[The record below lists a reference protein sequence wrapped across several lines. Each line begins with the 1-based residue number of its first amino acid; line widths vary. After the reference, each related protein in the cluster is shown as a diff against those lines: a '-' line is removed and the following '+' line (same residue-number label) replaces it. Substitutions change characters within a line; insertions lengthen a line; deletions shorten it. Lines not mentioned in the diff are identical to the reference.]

1 VAGKR
6 RFDDPCG
13 VARAL
18 GVVGER
24 WALLVVR
31 ELLLGPK
38 RFTELSRG
46 LPGLS
51 QNVLS
56 QRLRELEES
65 GVVGKRRLG
74 PPVSA
79 TAYELTDLGRLLDP
93 VLVSLAAFGS
103 RLPLPSTTVEM
114 SVDAFV
120 LALRTAFHAEGAA
133 GLDATY
139 ELRIDGDVCRAS
151 IRHGRFEVARGAAIQ
166 PDATLTGSV
175 AALRAVVFGG
185 RPLAT
190 ATRAG
195 DVQADGDLDAVQRF
209 VSVFPRPQGIR
220 PSRA

>member
-1 VAGKR
+1 MVGKR

-65 GVVGKRRLG
+65 GVVRKRRLG

-79 TAYELTDLGRLLDP
+79 TAYELTDLGELLDP
-93 VLVSLAAFGS
+93 VLTSLAAFGS
-103 RLPLPSTTVEM
+103 RLPLPPTETSM
-114 SVDAFV
+114 SADAFV
-120 LALRTAFHAEGAA
+120 LALRTTFDPSSVKA
-133 GLDATY
+133 GQGGSV
-139 ELRIDGDVCRAS
+139 ELRIDDDVFHAA
-151 IRHGRFEVARGAAIQ
+151 IRDGRFAVARGAAAA
-166 PDATLTGSV
+166 PDATLTGTV
-175 AALRAVVFGG
+175 AALRSVVFGG
-185 RPLAT
+185 RPLT
-190 ATRAG
+190 DGVR
-195 DVQADGDLDAVQRF
+195 VDGDRQAAERF
-209 VSVFPRPQGIR
+209 VRCFPRPQPIVS
-220 PSRA
+220 PAQSA